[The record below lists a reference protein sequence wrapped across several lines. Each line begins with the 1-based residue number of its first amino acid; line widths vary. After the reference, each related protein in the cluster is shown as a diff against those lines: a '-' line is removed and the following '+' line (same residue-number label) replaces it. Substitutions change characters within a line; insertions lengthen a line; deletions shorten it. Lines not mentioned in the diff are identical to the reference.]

1 MATEP
6 TVEQYHGW
14 IQAAEREATA
24 NPAAYRR
31 KVGLFAA
38 LGYAYVFTLL
48 AVVAM
53 GVAGIVFALF
63 FREGAGAI
71 FALAKLGVILL
82 IFGGMIVS
90 ALWVTFDEPQGTP
103 VDAGKFPT
111 LVAEIDDLRK
121 RLATIPIHRTIIVP
135 EFNAFVS
142 QTPRLGVFGWQ
153 RNTLALGL
161 ELMLTLSP
169 QEMRAVIAHE
179 LGHLSRNHS
188 KFSGWIY
195 RVRRTWANLFVKF
208 KENTRLGAGLIN
220 RFFYWYIP
228 RFDAYSF
235 ALRRQNEY
243 EADAA
248 SAELTSRETAG
259 AALVKVDIIGA
270 HLNHRYWRDFYAQT
284 LHSQEPQRMAFAAL
298 AHDLRA
304 VPLDPDHVAGYRQS
318 ALAQETGFEDTHPS
332 LVDRLKGLGLEP
344 ASFAAI
350 PLDLSAS
357 AAVEWL
363 GAELPRLIAEFDE
376 AWWRQNGD
384 GWRSRHQE
392 LQDELAEMRDLSAR
406 PAQSLEDMQLWR
418 LGALTARHVGEAE
431 ALNVF
436 RTYQMRVPGD
446 FDANIVIGRFLRNAD
461 DAGCLDEWRA
471 IPRDHA
477 GFVEANVEAAE
488 FLEARGRSEEAARH
502 LAVARERAA
511 ERQSSAA

>member
-1 MATEP
+1 MAAET

-14 IQAAEREATA
+14 IKDAEREATA
-24 NPAAYRR
+24 NPTAYRR
-31 KVGLFAA
+31 KLGLFAA

-48 AVVAM
+48 AVVAACM
-53 GVAGIVFALF
+53 AGIVAALYF
-63 FREGAGAI
+63 HGGASGS
-71 FALAKLGVILL
+71 FGLAKLGVILL

-103 VDAGKFPT
+103 VDAGKFPK
-111 LVAEIDDLRK
+111 LVAEIEDLQK

-135 EFNAFVS
+135 EFNAFAS

-188 KFSGWIY
+188 KFAGSIY
-195 RVRRTWANLFVKF
+195 RVRRTWANLFTKF
-208 KENTRLGAGLIN
+208 KENQRLGSGLIN

-235 ALRRQNEY
+235 VLRRQNEY

-248 SAELTSRETAG
+248 SAELTSRDTAG
-259 AALVKVDIIGA
+259 AALMKVEIIGA
-270 HLNHRYWRDFYAQT
+270 HLSHRYWRDFYAQT
-284 LHSQEPQRMAFAAL
+284 LNSPQPRRMAFAAL
-298 AHDLRA
+298 AEDLRA
-304 VPLDPDHVAGYRQS
+304 VPLDPDHVALYRQM
-318 ALAQETGFEDTHPS
+318 ALARQTDLEDTHPS
-332 LVDRLKGLGLEP
+332 LADRLKGLGLDP
-344 ASFAAI
+344 AEFAAS

-363 GAELPRLIAEFDE
+363 GPELPRLIAEYDE
-376 AWWRQNGD
+376 EWWRRNED
-384 GWRSRHQE
+384 SWRERHQE
-392 LQDELAEMRDLSAR
+392 LQNELAEMQDLSGR
-406 PAQSLEDMQLWR
+406 PSQSLEDMQLWR
-418 LGALTARHVGEAE
+418 LGVLTARHVGEAE
-431 ALNVF
+431 ALKVF

-461 DAGCLDEWRA
+461 DAGCLDVWRA
-471 IPRDHA
+471 VPRDHS

-488 FLEARGRSEEAARH
+488 FLNARGRSEEAERH

-511 ERQSSAA
+511 EQQSSGE